1 MDINKYLKLML
12 KNKGQ
17 QLIFKTNSP
26 PLLSIAGENKVIGKT
41 LFDNQNIQK
50 VIVTL
55 ITPEEKKILVKN
67 KELKSHYTLGG
78 KYVFEVMVKLKDS
91 KTLELII
98 RPKKEQK
105 PKEAEPKVTDINAL
119 VEDEDGF
126 LDLSVTK
133 VIKKTDKK
141 STSPAKHPSSYEVLG
156 KIPEGHLDIF
166 PYLKKMIE
174 VDASD
179 LFLTAGSQV
188 KTKISGVATSMDEY
202 FLTPDLTESATLGI
216 MNVDQIKMFQ
226 ENKDLDFAIEMPDGS
241 ARFRANAFYQRK
253 TVGLV
258 LRLIPSVIPTAE
270 QLNLPEILPEL
281 IMAKRGLLLMVGG
294 TGSGK
299 STTLA
304 AMINHRNANS
314 LGHILTIEDPVE
326 FSHPNLKSIVNQREV
341 GVDTVSYAKAL
352 KACLREAPDVILIGE
367 IRDQETMEAA
377 LELANT
383 GHLCIS
389 TMHANNANQAMER
402 IINMFPQVR
411 HKQLFM
417 DLASNLKAVLSQRLV
432 PTIGGGRCAAIEVL
446 INTPHISNLILKGD
460 LTEIKNA
467 MKSSGTK
474 GMKTFDD
481 ALFDLYNAEKINLD
495 EALLNADSK
504 NDLEAKL
511 NFG

>member
-1 MDINKYLKLML
+1 MDIVKYLKLLL
-12 KNKGQ
+12 KKNGEC
-17 QLIFKTNSP
+17 LIFKTNSP
-26 PLLSIAGENKVIGKT
+26 PLLHIGGQDKIIGKT
-41 LFDNQNIQK
+41 LLDNKDIQR
-50 VIVTL
+50 VIFAL
-55 ITPEEKKILVKN
+55 ITEDEKKQLIKDKTLAAM
-67 KELKSHYTLGG
+67 YTFND
-78 KYVFEVMVKLKDS
+78 KYAFNIAISIDTKG
-91 KTLELII
+91 LELILS
-98 RPKKEQK
+98 PKKEIPK
-105 PKEAEPKVTDINAL
+105 PTDINAV

-126 LDLSVTK
+126 LDLNIPKPNADTEK
-133 VIKKTDKK
+133 
-141 STSPAKHPSSYEVLG
+141 TSPKVSSEKKDQRYEVLG

-174 VDASD
+174 LNASD
-179 LFLTAGSQV
+179 LFLTSGSQV
-188 KTKISGVATSMDEY
+188 KIKISGVAVSMDEY
-202 FLTPDLTESATLGI
+202 ILTPELTESGALGI
-216 MNVDQIKMFQ
+216 MNVDQIKTFQ

-270 QLNLPEILPEL
+270 QLNLPEVLPEL

-304 AMINHRNANS
+304 AMINHRNSNS
-314 LGHILTIEDPVE
+314 PGHILTIEDPVE

-341 GVDTVSYAKAL
+341 GIDTVSYAKAL

-417 DLASNLKAVLSQRLV
+417 DLSTNLKAVLSQRLV
-432 PTIGGGRCAAIEVL
+432 PTINGGRCAAIEVL

-460 LTEIKNA
+460 LPEIKNA

-481 ALFDLYNAEKINLD
+481 ALFDLYNAEKISLD
-495 EALLNADSK
+495 EALMNADSR